1 MFWVCLGP
9 CCFQVGGAHLE
20 GCLKVQL
27 IVAYDRTGRMDSQ
40 ATKIALLGREFCGF
54 FGHKGLLIHCRASSP
69 GTSHHLMLGDRLEP
83 HTQEMKTNSQYHTCA
98 QLWFTD

>member
-1 MFWVCLGP
+1 MFWVCPGP

-40 ATKIALLGREFCGF
+40 ATKIAPLGSSVDSLGTKGFSSSVGPLPQELLT
-54 FGHKGLLIHCRASSP
+54 I
-69 GTSHHLMLGDRLEP
+69 
-83 HTQEMKTNSQYHTCA
+83 
-98 QLWFTD
+98 